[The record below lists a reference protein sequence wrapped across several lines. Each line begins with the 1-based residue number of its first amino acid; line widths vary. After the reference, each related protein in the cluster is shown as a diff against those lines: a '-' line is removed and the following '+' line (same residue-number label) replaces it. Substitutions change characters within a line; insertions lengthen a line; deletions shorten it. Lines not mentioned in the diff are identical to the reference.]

1 MSFGIMVLLIL
12 LMTAAH
18 ILLNLWTLSVLD
30 AAAYDAASDVAVAL
44 GDGADR
50 AALEARARER
60 ALAAL
65 GGYGE
70 RVRFEFAGLDGP
82 DGRRG
87 VAVVASGPS
96 LSLVPAPL
104 AAALGLDTLE
114 RRVEVL
120 AEPTP

>member
-1 MSFGIMVLLIL
+1 MSFGIAVLLIL

-50 AALEARARER
+50 EALEARARER

-70 RVRFEFAGLDGP
+70 RVRFEFAALDGP
-82 DGRRG
+82 AGQRG

-96 LSLVPAPL
+96 LSLMPAPL
-104 AAALGLDTLE
+104 AAALGLDELE
-114 RRVEVL
+114 RRVEVH

>member
-1 MSFGIMVLLIL
+1 MSFGIAVLLIL

-18 ILLNLWTLSVLD
+18 ILLNLWTLSALD

-50 AALEARARER
+50 EALEARARER

-70 RVRFEFAGLDGP
+70 RVRFDFAAVDGP
-82 DGRRG
+82 DGRR

-104 AAALGLDTLE
+104 AAALGLDELE

>member
-70 RVRFEFAGLDGP
+70 RVRFEFADLDGP
-82 DGRRG
+82 DGLNGRRG

-104 AAALGLDTLE
+104 AASLGLE
-114 RRVEVL
+114 QQQGE
-120 AEPTP
+120 